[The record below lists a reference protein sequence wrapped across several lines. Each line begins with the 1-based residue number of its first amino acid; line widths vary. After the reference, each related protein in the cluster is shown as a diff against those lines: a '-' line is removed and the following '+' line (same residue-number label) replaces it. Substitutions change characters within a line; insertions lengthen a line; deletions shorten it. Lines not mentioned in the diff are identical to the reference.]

1 VEQSWKKDKEE
12 DTDKTA
18 EKEGGLRVRNKGE
31 RGSAE
36 ALRSEKVGGEREES
50 VSRRRPYS

>member
-18 EKEGGLRVRNKGE
+18 EKEGGLGVRDKGKHSGAKGLWSEKVVGE
-31 RGSAE
+31 RG
-36 ALRSEKVGGEREES
+36 RVG
-50 VSRRRPYS
+50 V